1 MTRVGTSS
9 RPGAAGRLAWTLALF
24 LLLLPATVVV
34 AAGTTPPSVDEII
47 ERFLRQAQVAA
58 DAEARHEISYHRRT
72 RIEELADDGAV
83 EQTRSKEHAVTN
95 RAGVIRAVLV
105 KVDDRDPSER
115 EARSDRKTD
124 SEARRESGRRRNGP
138 DFLDEGLVR
147 RFQYTLEGEEQIE
160 GRRVYRLAYEPKPVA
175 AGTGKDVDRILS
187 LLHGHLWIDAEQYEL
202 VKVEARLRSAL
213 KLLGGIAGSLNRLD
227 FAIIRRPVCDGHWAN
242 VLLTSQAEGRKLFS
256 AFRARVLVEQDEF
269 QVRPL
274 PPAPGS

>member
-1 MTRVGTSS
+1 MTRVGTTS
-9 RPGAAGRLAWTLALF
+9 RPGARGGLGWTLAL
-24 LLLLPATVVV
+24 LLMVLPSAALLAASPA
-34 AAGTTPPSVDEII
+34 PPSVDEIV
-47 ERFLRQAQVAA
+47 ERFLRQARAAA
-58 DAEARHEISYHRRT
+58 DTEAQQEISYHRRT
-72 RIEELADDGAV
+72 RIEELAADGAV
-83 EQTRSKEHAVTN
+83 EQSRSKEHAVTN

-105 KVDDRDPSER
+105 KVDDRDPSDR
-115 EARSDRKTD
+115 ETRSDRKTD

-160 GRRVYRLAYEPKPVA
+160 GRRVYRLAYEPRPVA
-175 AGTGKDVDRILS
+175 SGAGKDVDRILS

-227 FAIIRRPVCDGHWAN
+227 FAIVRRPVRDGHWAN

-256 AFRARVLVEQDEF
+256 AFRARILVEQDEF

-274 PPAPGS
+274 PTPPGS

>member
-1 MTRVGTSS
+1 MNRIGLSNLPVTS
-9 RPGAAGRLAWTLALF
+9 GGLARILALF
-24 LLLLPATVVV
+24 LLLVPGASFAANPAT
-34 AAGTTPPSVDEII
+34 PSVDEII
-47 ERFLRQAQVAA
+47 ERFLRQARAAA
-58 DAEARHEISYHRRT
+58 DTEAQHEISYHRRT

-83 EQTRSKEHAVTN
+83 QQTRSKEHAVTN

-105 KVDDRDPSER
+105 KVDERAPSDRES
-115 EARSDRKTD
+115 RSDRKTD
-124 SEARRESGRRRNGP
+124 TDARRESGRRRNGP

-147 RFQYTLEGEEQIE
+147 RFQYTLEGEERID
-160 GRRVYRLAYEPKPVA
+160 GRRVFRLAYEPRPA
-175 AGTGKDVDRILS
+175 ASGSGKDFERILS

-227 FAIIRRPVCDGHWAN
+227 FAIVRRPVRDGHWAN

-256 AFRARVLVEQDEF
+256 VFRARIQVEQDEF

-274 PPAPGS
+274 TPTPGS

>member
-1 MTRVGTSS
+1 MTRVGTSNV
-9 RPGAAGRLAWTLALF
+9 PGASGGLGWSLAWVLLVLSSAACLAAS
-24 LLLLPATVVV
+24 P
-34 AAGTTPPSVDEII
+34 TPPSVDEII
-47 ERFLRQAQVAA
+47 ERFLHQARTAA
-58 DAEARHEISYHRRT
+58 DAEAQHEISYHRRT
-72 RIEELADDGAV
+72 RIEELAADGAV

-105 KVDDRDPSER
+105 KVDDRDPSDR

-124 SEARRESGRRRNGP
+124 AEARRESGRRRNGP

-147 RFQYTLEGEEQIE
+147 RFQYTLEGEEQID
-160 GRRVYRLAYEPKPVA
+160 GRRVFRLAYEPKSVA

-227 FAIIRRPVCDGHWAN
+227 FAIVRRPVSDGHWAN

-269 QVRPL
+269 QIRPL
-274 PPAPGS
+274 PRPPGS

>member
-1 MTRVGTSS
+1 MNRIGLSNLPGTS
-9 RPGAAGRLAWTLALF
+9 GGLARILALF
-24 LLLLPATVVV
+24 LLLVPGASFAANPAT
-34 AAGTTPPSVDEII
+34 PSVDEII
-47 ERFLRQAQVAA
+47 ERFLRQARAAA
-58 DAEARHEISYHRRT
+58 DTEAQHEISYHRRT

-83 EQTRSKEHAVTN
+83 QQTRSKEHAVTN

-105 KVDDRDPSER
+105 KVDERAPSDRES
-115 EARSDRKTD
+115 RSDRKTD
-124 SEARRESGRRRNGP
+124 TDARRESGRRRNGP

-147 RFQYTLEGEEQIE
+147 RFQYTLEGEERID
-160 GRRVYRLAYEPKPVA
+160 GRRAFRLAYEPRPA
-175 AGTGKDVDRILS
+175 ASGTGKDFERILS

-227 FAIIRRPVCDGHWAN
+227 FAIVRRPVRDGHWAN

-256 AFRARVLVEQDEF
+256 VFRARIQVEQDEF

-274 PPAPGS
+274 TPTPGS